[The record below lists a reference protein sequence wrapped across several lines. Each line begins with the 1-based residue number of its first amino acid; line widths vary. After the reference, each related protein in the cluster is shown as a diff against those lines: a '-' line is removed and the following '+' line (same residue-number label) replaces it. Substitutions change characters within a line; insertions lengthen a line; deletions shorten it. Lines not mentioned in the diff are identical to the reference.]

1 MRRILVTSAL
11 PYANGPLH
19 LGHLVEYTQT
29 DIWVRHQKLAGNEC
43 YYVCADDTHGTPIM
57 LRAQSEGITP
67 EELIARVGAEHAADF
82 AAFGID
88 FDHFHSTNAPE
99 NRARTEQIFQ
109 SLDAAGHIARR
120 TIRQAYDAKAGMFLP
135 DRYVKGTCPRCK
147 AADQY
152 GDSCEKCGATY
163 SPSELIDPVSAV
175 SGTTPEER
183 DSEHLF
189 FQLGHFEALL
199 KEWVRSGTV
208 DSGVANKLD
217 EWFTAGLRDWDISRD
232 APYFG
237 FGIPGAPGKFFYV
250 WLDAPIGYIGSF
262 DALSAKRGV
271 DVAATHDEFWGAE
284 GARKAGT
291 ELYHF
296 IGKDIL
302 YFHALFWPAVL
313 NGAGM
318 RTPNGV
324 FVHGFLTVNGQKMS
338 KSRGTFIT
346 ARQYLDLLPAE
357 PLRFYFASKLTP
369 GLDDMDLSL
378 EDFTS
383 RFNSEVVGK
392 VVNIG
397 SRCAGFLTR
406 SFEGRLAASLPEP
419 ALFAEFAAARPRIQ
433 ALYEARDYAAAV
445 REVMMLADKA
455 NQYIDTQKPWLLAK
469 DPARAQEVQAVCT
482 QGLNL
487 FRSLVGFLKPV
498 MPNLAAGA
506 EAFLQAPLSRWEQ
519 LDTPLLDHAI
529 RTYEALATRLD
540 SKVVAQL
547 VVTPPT
553 VSEPAAEAKAAQG
566 TVESR
571 EQARSHKAGAANNDS
586 GASKQA
592 KAAAPA
598 ATASAAAGATP
609 EIDLEALMKVELR
622 VAEVLEASTVEGSD
636 KLLKLRVSLGTH
648 AEGTVIERTIFSG
661 IRSAYAPEQL
671 VGRQVVIVANLKPRK
686 MRFGT
691 SEGMVLAAENGA
703 GGIFVLSPDAGAVTG
718 SLIK

>member
-29 DIWVRHQKLAGNEC
+29 DIWVRHQKMAGNEC

-189 FQLGHFEALL
+189 FQLGHFEPLL

-383 RFNSEVVGK
+383 RFNAEVVGK

-469 DPARAQEVQAVCT
+469 DPARDQEVQAVCT

-506 EAFLQAPLSRWEQ
+506 EAFLQSPISHWEQ
-519 LDTPLLDHAI
+519 LDTPLLDHVI
-529 RTYEALATRLD
+529 RAYEPLATRLD
-540 SKVVAQL
+540 AKVVAQL

-553 VSEPAAEAKAAQG
+553 VSEPAAEAKPAQKEAA
-566 TVESR
+566 
-571 EQARSHKAGAANNDS
+571 
-586 GASKQA
+586 AS

-622 VAEVLEASTVEGSD
+622 VAEVLDASAVEGSD
-636 KLLKLRVSLGTH
+636 KLLKLRVSLGTN
-648 AEGTVIERTIFSG
+648 ADGTAIERTIFSG

>member
-19 LGHLVEYTQT
+19 IGHLVEYTQT
-29 DIWVRHQKLAGNEC
+29 DIWVRHQKMAGNEC

-99 NRARTEQIFQ
+99 NRARTEEIFQ
-109 SLDAAGHIARR
+109 ALDAGGHIARR

-147 AADQY
+147 APDQY

-163 SPSELIDPVSAV
+163 SPSELIDPISAV

-189 FQLGHFEALL
+189 FQLGHFETLL
-199 KEWVRSGTV
+199 KDWVRSGTV
-208 DSGVANKLD
+208 DAGVANKLD
-217 EWFTAGLRDWDISRD
+217 EWFSAGLRDWDISRD

-271 DVAATHDEFWGAE
+271 DVAAAHAEFWRAE
-284 GARKAGT
+284 GARAAGT

-313 NGAGM
+313 NGAGL

-383 RFNSEVVGK
+383 RFNAEVVGK

-406 SFEGRLAASLPEP
+406 SFDGRLAETLPEP
-419 ALFAEFAAARPRIQ
+419 GLFAEFVAARPRIQ

-445 REVMMLADKA
+445 REVMALADKA

-469 DPARAQEVQAVCT
+469 DPARAAEVQAVCT

-498 MPNLAAGA
+498 MPQLAAGA
-506 EAFLQAPLSRWEQ
+506 EAFLQAPISRWEH
-519 LDTPLLDHAI
+519 LDTPLLNHAI

-540 SKVVAQL
+540 AKTVAQL

-553 VSEPAAEAKAAQG
+553 AGEPVAAAKSAAGNKKSGEPVGVSQPSTKPI
-566 TVESR
+566 
-571 EQARSHKAGAANNDS
+571 D
-586 GASKQA
+586 
-592 KAAAPA
+592 AAPA
-598 ATASAAAGATP
+598 TSSSSAAAA
-609 EIDLEALMKVELR
+609 EIDLDALLKVELR
-622 VAEVLEASTVEGSD
+622 VAEVLEASAVEGSD
-636 KLLKLRVSLGTH
+636 KLLKLRVSLGTS
-648 AEGTVIERTIFSG
+648 AEGTALERTIFSG

-691 SEGMVLAAENGA
+691 SEGMVLAAENGE
-703 GGIFVLSPDAGAVTG
+703 GGIFVLSPDSGAVTG